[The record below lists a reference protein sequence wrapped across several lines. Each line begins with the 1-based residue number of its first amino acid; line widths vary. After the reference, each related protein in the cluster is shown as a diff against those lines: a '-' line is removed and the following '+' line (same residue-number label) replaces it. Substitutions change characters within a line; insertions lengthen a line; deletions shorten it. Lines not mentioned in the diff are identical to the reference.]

1 MIDLEKLLA
10 EVTPGEW
17 CVADETVV
25 WTKINDPIETTY
37 DIGYPIAEARTQKSF
52 WNGTRW
58 PDGQPEANARL
69 IAMAP
74 ALARKV
80 IAAEKLADALR
91 ITRDRLSDACHS
103 EFDGVWTAEDFERET
118 CEADEAL
125 AEWEAL
131 K

>member
-1 MIDLEKLLA
+1 MTDLEKLLA

-17 CVADETVV
+17 KARKKTEQEDYIYGFDWYHYSDQYGVVGYWTGHKDNHKEERWCLTEAD
-25 WTKINDPIETTY
+25 
-37 DIGYPIAEARTQKSF
+37 
-52 WNGTRW
+52 
-58 PDGQPEANARL
+58 ARL

-118 CEADEAL
+118 SEADEAL
-125 AEWEAL
+125 AAWEAL